1 MEKKEESP
9 RSTLKKTLKQHALMD
24 AAFEL
29 FTNQG
34 FGKTSI
40 SEIAEK
46 AEVAK
51 GTFYLYFKDKYDL
64 RSRITAH
71 KAEQI
76 LKRAWVESG
85 ITEDMSFEE
94 KLLSLISRSM
104 DILAEDRL
112 LATFLV
118 KNFGYSTLSKS
129 GLLEEAIAM
138 TGGDYRDPEIML
150 YLILELTGSAS
161 YSAIVNSEPVN
172 IEELKPHLLKAISA
186 ILAQYKQAG
195 TDTKRKNK

>member
-1 MEKKEESP
+1 MDNK
-9 RSTLKKTLKQHALMD
+9 LKKALKQNALME

-29 FTNQG
+29 FTKQG

-76 LKRAWVESG
+76 LHRARQEAG
-85 ITEDMSFEE
+85 ITEDMDFEE
-94 KLLSLISRSM
+94 MLLRLISRTI
-104 DILAEDRL
+104 DILAEDKL
-112 LATFLV
+112 LAAFLV
-118 KNFGYSTLSKS
+118 KNLGYSTLQKS
-129 GLLEEAIAM
+129 GLLKEAVEMA
-138 TGGDYRDPEIML
+138 GGAYKDPEIML
-150 YLILELTGSAS
+150 CLILELTGSAS
-161 YSAIVNSEPVN
+161 YSAIAAAEPVN
-172 IEELKPHLLKAISA
+172 ISELKPHLLGAISA
-186 ILAQYKQAG
+186 ILEKY
-195 TDTKRKNK
+195 RKE

>member
-1 MEKKEESP
+1 MENKAKKA
-9 RSTLKKTLKQHALMD
+9 LKQNALMES
-24 AAFEL
+24 AFEL
-29 FTNQG
+29 FTKKG
-34 FGKTSI
+34 FGNTSI

-71 KAEQI
+71 KAEQV

-85 ITEDMSFEE
+85 ITEDMSFED
-94 KLLSLISRSM
+94 KLLGLISRTM

-138 TGGDYRDPEIML
+138 TGGAYRDPEIML

-186 ILAQYKQAG
+186 ILTQYK
-195 TDTKRKNK
+195 K

>member
-9 RSTLKKTLKQHALMD
+9 KNTVKKALKQHALMD

-34 FGKTSI
+34 FGNTSI

-46 AEVAK
+46 AKVAK

-76 LKRAWVESG
+76 LKRAWEESG
-85 ITEDMSFEE
+85 ITEDMSFED

-112 LATFLV
+112 LASFLV
-118 KNFGYSTLSKS
+118 KNFGYSALSKS

-138 TGGDYRDPEIML
+138 SGGAYRDPEIML

-161 YSAIVNSEPVN
+161 YSAIVSNEPVN
-172 IEELKPHLLKAISA
+172 IEELKPHLLLAISA
-186 ILAQYKQAG
+186 ILIQY
-195 TDTKRKNK
+195 RK